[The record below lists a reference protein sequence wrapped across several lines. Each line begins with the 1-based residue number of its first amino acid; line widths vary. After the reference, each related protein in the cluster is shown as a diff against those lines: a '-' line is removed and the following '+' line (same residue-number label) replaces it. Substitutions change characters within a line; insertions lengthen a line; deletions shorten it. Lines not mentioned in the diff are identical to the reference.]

1 MSRTKRGG
9 KAPGYEYWSRR
20 MGGAPL
26 PGRFNKRRTHK
37 IERQQF
43 VRALHELEDEM
54 VISFTWLR
62 GYRI

>member
-9 KAPGYEYWSRR
+9 KAPGHEYWSRR

-37 IERQQF
+37 IERQQAKQE
-43 VRALHELEDEM
+43 V
-54 VISFTWLR
+54 
-62 GYRI
+62 